1 MKVKA
6 IIETGK
12 DTTYDIYTENDA
24 LPFML
29 LGQGKSIKEATEDF
43 LKCKQEMEIL
53 FSEQGEVFDFAH
65 LEFEY
70 VYDTASFLKHSPFTL
85 TWLSSAT
92 GINKKQLS
100 HYTTGKSRPSTRTVQ
115 RIQEGIVRLANELI
129 SVRLV

>member
-12 DTTYDIYTENDA
+12 DTTYDIYTENEA

-70 VYDTASFLKHSPFTL
+70 VYDTASFLKYSPFTL

-115 RIQEGIVRLANELI
+115 RIQEGIVRIVNEL
-129 SVRLV
+129 SGVRLV

>member
-6 IIETGK
+6 IIETGE
-12 DTTYDIYTENDA
+12 DTTYDIYTENEA

-53 FSEQGEVFDFAH
+53 YSEQGEIFDFAH

-70 VYDTASFLKHSPFTL
+70 VYDTASFLKYSPFTL

-100 HYTTGKSRPSTRTVQ
+100 HYTTGKSRPSARTVK

>member
-70 VYDTASFLKHSPFTL
+70 VYDTASFLKYSPFTL

>member
-12 DTTYDIYTENDA
+12 DTTYDIYTENEA

-70 VYDTASFLKHSPFTL
+70 VYDTASFLKYSPFTL

-100 HYTTGKSRPSTRTVQ
+100 HYTTGKSRPSTRTIQ
-115 RIQEGIVRLANELI
+115 RIQEGIVRIANEL
-129 SVRLV
+129 SGVRLV